1 MNISR
6 NELQLLEPILTN
18 QSILTTN
25 QKPMYLKEE
34 LNNNFIFIVFKTT
47 FV

>member
-1 MNISR
+1 MNILR

-25 QKPMYLKEE
+25 QKAMDSKEE